1 MDVLQAILTRRSVR
15 RYQTTPVPEPLVE
28 KLLAAAMSAPSAR
41 NSQPWRFVVIDDRTL
56 LDQVPAINPYAEMA
70 RRAPLAILI
79 CADPSLEKSPGY
91 WMLDCAA
98 AAQNMLLAAH
108 GLGLGAVWCG
118 VYPRPPRSK
127 GSAASWACPRR
138 SFPTASLCWATC
150 ESHPREDRFQPDR
163 VSSESLVVVCLPAD
177 RMRVNMIPSKLKQHQ
192 ELHANET

>member
-1 MDVLQAILTRRSVR
+1 MEVLEAILTRRSIR
-15 RYQTTPVPEPLVE
+15 QYQTTSVPEELVQ

-41 NSQPWRFVVIDDRTL
+41 NSQPWRFVVIDDHQL

-118 VYPRPPRSK
+118 VYPRQPRIE
-127 GSAASWACPRR
+127 GFRR
-138 SFPTASLCWATC
+138 LLGVPEEIVPHSLIVLGYPA
-150 ESHPREDRFQPDR
+150 EDHPREDRYRPER
-163 VSSESLVVVCLPAD
+163 VQRNGWA
-177 RMRVNMIPSKLKQHQ
+177 
-192 ELHANET
+192 

>member
-1 MDVLQAILTRRSVR
+1 METLEAIFTRRSVR
-15 RYQTTPVPEPLVE
+15 QYQTKPIPDALVH

-41 NSQPWRFVVIDDRTL
+41 NSQPWRFVVIDDRQA
-56 LDQVPAINPYAEMA
+56 LDQVPGINPYAEMA

-118 VYPRPPRSK
+118 VYPRQPRVEGFRRLLGVPEEIVPHSLIVLGYPAVSPP
-127 GSAASWACPRR
+127 P
-138 SFPTASLCWATC
+138 
-150 ESHPREDRFQPDR
+150 EDRFQPDR
-163 VSSESLVVVCLPAD
+163 VY
-177 RMRVNMIPSKLKQHQ
+177 RNGWTRG
-192 ELHANET
+192 